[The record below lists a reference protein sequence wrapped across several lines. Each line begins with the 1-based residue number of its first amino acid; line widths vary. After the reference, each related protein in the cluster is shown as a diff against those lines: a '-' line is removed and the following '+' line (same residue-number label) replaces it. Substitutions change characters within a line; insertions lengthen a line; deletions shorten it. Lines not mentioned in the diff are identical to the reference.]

1 MTTKAPGP
9 DETLDLSQ
17 NPSSVPGSVLAAWA
31 SLTRL
36 KTLYRQGWLHHGV
49 DPAQG
54 ESVADH
60 SFGTAILGLLL
71 AAGPAGGFSFG
82 GQSLDP
88 GKIAVLALVHELG
101 EAYAGDLT
109 PGDGVA
115 KAEKRRLEEEGLDR
129 ALAGFGGK
137 DWLKAAWLDYEEGQ
151 SPEARF
157 VRQVDKLEMGLQAAV
172 YRSQGGLGMEEFFG
186 SAKEGLGDRALGA
199 VLEAAIAS
207 SVPKP
212 SSGVR

>member
-9 DETLDLSQ
+9 DETLDLSH
-17 NPSSVPGSVLAAWA
+17 NAGSVPNSVLAAWA

-36 KTLYRQGWLHHGV
+36 KTLYRQGWLRRGV
-49 DPAQG
+49 GPAQC

-71 AAGPAGGFSFG
+71 AAGPAGDFHFG

-88 GKIAVLALVHELG
+88 GRIAVLALVHELG

-109 PGDGVA
+109 PSDGIG

-129 ALAGFGGK
+129 ALAGFAGK
-137 DWLKAAWLDYEEGQ
+137 DWLKAAWLDYEEGR

-157 VRQVDKLEMGLQAAV
+157 IRQVDKLEMGLQAAV
-172 YRSQGGLGMEEFFG
+172 YRSQGCQGMDEFFQ
-186 SAKEGLGDRALGA
+186 SAKAGCGDRALEA
-199 VLEAAIAS
+199 VLEAAMAGS
-207 SVPKP
+207 DPK
-212 SSGVR
+212 SGSGA